1 MIVNGRVRLAEV
13 DSLLYTPEEG
23 VPRPEHV
30 GIFTKCIGEL
40 DNVSYL
46 GANFDIR
53 AIEDYLLELYGCRYV
68 GFETWE
74 EFIPQFRSTWNR
86 EILQLVQNIK
96 AAEEITVVDSKER
109 ITVHSSGGNNGTTH
123 GVGENQYSNVPN
135 QLVPNTFQGVTDFNK
150 GDSTQTNEQ
159 SFTSDAVTEKEDSGN
174 VFERWLELSAKNKNI
189 VFQFLDKF
197 EWLFLSTFICF

>member
-1 MIVNGRVRLAEV
+1 MIVNGRVRLSEV

-46 GANFDIR
+46 GVNFDIR
-53 AIEDYLLELYGCRYV
+53 EIEDYLLALYGCRYV

-74 EFIPQFRSTWNR
+74 EFMPQFRSTWNR

-109 ITVHSSGGNNGTTH
+109 ITIHSSGGNNGMAH
-123 GVGENQYSNVPN
+123 AVGENRYSNVPN